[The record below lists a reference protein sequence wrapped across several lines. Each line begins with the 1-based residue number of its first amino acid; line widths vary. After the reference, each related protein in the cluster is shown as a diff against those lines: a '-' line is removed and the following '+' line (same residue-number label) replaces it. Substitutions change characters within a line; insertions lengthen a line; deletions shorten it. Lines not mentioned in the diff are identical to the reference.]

1 MKPWKEV
8 KECIIHDK
16 FSNVDSKLTNPE
28 YIDFM
33 ESLTEYIKNGL
44 KSIGAKYLKHNFNE
58 YRLAVLIEYK
68 NKLYVLEHAN
78 WRTGYDINICA
89 DESVFDI
96 NKSLWF
102 YGKHT
107 SGSFN
112 YDDPELILKGVKFPN
127 HAKYQVGDTVRIQSK
142 SCYMY
147 YGCGNNGKLAKIDGI
162 TYNANSIDYTIQLLM
177 KPKVSNSNS
186 NTYVYSESS
195 LRRIKGGV

>member
-8 KECIIHDK
+8 KECITYDK

-33 ESLTEYIKNGL
+33 ESLIEYIKNGL

-78 WRTGYDINICA
+78 WYTGYDISICENEA
-89 DESVFDI
+89 VFDT
-96 NKSLWF
+96 NRSLWF
-102 YGKHT
+102 SGKHT

-142 SCYMY
+142 SNYIY
-147 YGCGNNGKLAKIDGI
+147 YGCGNNGKLAKITGI
-162 TYNANSIDYTIQLLM
+162 TYNANSIDYVVQILKKSKTLNDTT
-177 KPKVSNSNS
+177 S
-186 NTYVYSESS
+186 VYSESS